1 VVLFSFARANERLPS
16 PMITLALLGDVMLER
31 GAMRRL
37 ELFPMTLQYARVRL
51 GRGAEWVTTLDRMEK
66 LSAEMGTVFGR
77 REDRLVL
84 EP

>member
-1 VVLFSFARANERLPS
+1 V
-16 PMITLALLGDVMLER
+16 I
-31 GAMRRL
+31 
-37 ELFPMTLQYARVRL
+37 
-51 GRGAEWVTTLDRMEK
+51 TLDRMEK